1 MTLPAAPLHL
11 VPVALLLL
19 VSQAVLAADY
29 LNFRFAL
36 LTELPSLSAV
46 FDEGA
51 RWVGWA
57 WAAAVWAG
65 AGGAVLLAMR
75 DGGAVVVLFLSA
87 AAALASVTGAALTGH
102 ATLIDFL
109 GVPWPAVSALIVAF
123 PFLGWAYA
131 RALRT
136 RALLR

>member
-65 AGGAVLLAMR
+65 AAGAVLLAMR

-87 AAALASVTGAALTGH
+87 AAALASSGAALTDH
-102 ATLIDFL
+102 APLIDFL
-109 GVPWPAVSALIVAF
+109 GVPWPAVAA
-123 PFLGWAYA
+123 G
-131 RALRT
+131 
-136 RALLR
+136 